1 MLLYSGDCFRFC
13 FCSLYRAAI
22 EIIRRIWYFR
32 DNRMGNVCRWSFGD
46 SIYKSMECPRT
57 LGYHDGCND
66 NWSCIL
72 RNDRGVFLL
81 SPWDFHVRT
90 SSGKYAWMRGT
101 AGCNDS
107 FRNRAWTG
115 LWNARCCWNLM

>member
-1 MLLYSGDCFRFC
+1 
-13 FCSLYRAAI
+13 
-22 EIIRRIWYFR
+22 
-32 DNRMGNVCRWSFGD
+32 MGNVCWWSFGD

-72 RNDRGVFLL
+72 RNDRGVFML

-101 AGCNDS
+101 ASCNDS
-107 FRNRAWTG
+107 SATVLAQAFGMIDVVGILCIVGAVTA
-115 LWNARCCWNLM
+115 LTVVDA